1 MGVTE
6 FVMAGVLLDVER
18 YFSIDSTLA
27 GYLTT
32 LYALGVVIGAPLV
45 SIPLSKYNRH
55 IQLEINLFIFAFANL
70 LIFLSDNFYLTA
82 FARFIAGT
90 QHGIFFLLATIIA
103 LKTAKEGKE
112 NLALSLMA
120 SGLTIALIS
129 GVPLGTFIGNI
140 WGFKSVFIFI
150 VIATLI
156 ALFACIRVIPE
167 DLKGSQT
174 TLSHLKSSLA
184 IPQLVQS
191 FIVTA
196 CLCGAGIA
204 IYTYIAKLLVEV
216 TKINSDKIALI
227 LLCYGFFGI
236 IGNLI
241 GGKLADRQGAIN
253 SLRIISLAQF
263 IVYLCF
269 TFLAQNVYLS
279 ILGLCLMGFVGF
291 SCIAPL
297 KMFSMLNARKYA
309 SSLENSALSLN
320 EASFNVGIAV
330 ASFLGGI
337 VLKYLGIE
345 LTPLCSAIIVLP
357 ALFIVWR
364 KKEI

>member
-6 FVMAGVLLDVER
+6 FVMAGVLLDIEKH
-18 YFSIDSTLA
+18 FSIDSTLA

-32 LYALGVVIGAPLV
+32 LYALGVVVGAPLI
-45 SIPLSKYNRH
+45 SIPLSKYNLH
-55 IQLEINLFIFAFANL
+55 FQLGINLLIFAFANL
-70 LIFLSDNFYLTA
+70 LIFVSDSFYLTA

-103 LKTAKEGKE
+103 LKTSQSGKE

-129 GVPLGTFIGNI
+129 GVPLGTFMGNAY
-140 WGFKSVFIFI
+140 GFKSVFILIFFC
-150 VIATLI
+150 TLI
-156 ALFACIRVIPE
+156 ALFACVKIIPK

-174 TLSHLKSSLA
+174 SLIHLKHSLL
-184 IPQLVQS
+184 IPQLLQS
-191 FIVTA
+191 FIITA

-204 IYTYIAKLLVEV
+204 IYTYIAKILVEV
-216 TKINSDKIALI
+216 TKVEADKIALI

-236 IGNLI
+236 IGNLV
-241 GGKLADRQGAIN
+241 GGKLADRQGAIT
-253 SLRIISLAQF
+253 SLKIISLAQF
-263 IVYLCF
+263 IVYFCF
-269 TFLAQNVYLS
+269 TFFIQNVYLS

-297 KMFSMLNARKYA
+297 KMFSMLNAQKYA
-309 SSLENSALSLN
+309 SSFENSALSLN

-357 ALFIVWR
+357 ALFIIWR